1 MPFTFD
7 LQKTDEKSNARAGV
21 IQTDHGAIETP
32 IFMPVGTAATVKGV
46 PRNFLKEEINAD
58 IILGNTYH
66 LYLRP
71 GTDILKESGG
81 IHGFSNWDRPILT
94 DSGGYQVYSLANTRK
109 IKEEGAMF
117 KSHIDGSKHT
127 FSPENVMDIQRVL
140 GADIIMAFDECT
152 PYPCEKDY
160 ARNSMHLTHRWLE
173 RCMKRFHETEPLYG
187 HHQELFPI
195 VQGSVYPDLRKESAE
210 YVIKHEAGGY
220 AIGGLS
226 VGEPHEDMYA
236 MTEEVNHILPLDK
249 PRYLMGVGTPENIL
263 ESIERGVD
271 MFDCV
276 MPTRNARN
284 GMLFT
289 SNGIVNIRNKKWER
303 VFESIDSIITPD
315 YSFAYMRHLFAAGEM
330 LGPIIASIQNL
341 SFYLWM
347 VREAR
352 KHIVEGDFTEWKSR
366 VLPVFSQRL

>member
-1 MPFTFD
+1 
-7 LQKTDEKSNARAGV
+7 
-21 IQTDHGAIETP
+21 
-32 IFMPVGTAATVKGV
+32 
-46 PRNFLKEEINAD
+46 
-58 IILGNTYH
+58 
-66 LYLRP
+66 
-71 GTDILKESGG
+71 
-81 IHGFSNWDRPILT
+81 
-94 DSGGYQVYSLANTRK
+94 
-109 IKEEGAMF
+109 
-117 KSHIDGSKHT
+117 
-127 FSPENVMDIQRVL
+127 
-140 GADIIMAFDECT
+140 
-152 PYPCEKDY
+152 
-160 ARNSMHLTHRWLE
+160 
-173 RCMKRFHETEPLYG
+173 MKRFHETEPLYG

-210 YVIKHEAGGY
+210 YVIKHEARGY

-236 MTEEVNHILPLDK
+236 MTEEVNHILPVDK
-249 PRYLMGVGTPENIL
+249 TRYLMGVGTPENIL
-263 ESIERGVD
+263 ESIQRGVD

>member
-1 MPFTFD
+1 
-7 LQKTDEKSNARAGV
+7 
-21 IQTDHGAIETP
+21 
-32 IFMPVGTAATVKGV
+32 
-46 PRNFLKEEINAD
+46 
-58 IILGNTYH
+58 
-66 LYLRP
+66 
-71 GTDILKESGG
+71 
-81 IHGFSNWDRPILT
+81 
-94 DSGGYQVYSLANTRK
+94 
-109 IKEEGAMF
+109 
-117 KSHIDGSKHT
+117 
-127 FSPENVMDIQRVL
+127 
-140 GADIIMAFDECT
+140 
-152 PYPCEKDY
+152 
-160 ARNSMHLTHRWLE
+160 MHLTHRWLD

-236 MTEEVNHILPLDK
+236 MTEEVNHILPLGK